1 MSSGLEAGAL
11 VLAGRLVQ
19 YPGTDYVD
27 DMRALA
33 ELAAQ
38 LGAESAADLRT
49 FIASLEGRSV
59 GELQELFTQT
69 FDLTPTCALEVGWH
83 LFGEEYERGAFLVD
97 MREALRRHHVPEGTE
112 LPDHLGSLL
121 ALVVRLDAREAGTFV
136 SRALLPAV
144 DKMMQGLRDAGSP
157 FVATMRTIDQVLR
170 AYAPVP
176 LEVSH
181 A

>member
-1 MSSGLEAGAL
+1 MSGGIEAGVL

-19 YPGTDYVD
+19 YPGPEY
-27 DMRALA
+27 L
-33 ELAAQ
+33 
-38 LGAESAADLRT
+38 ADLRAFAELSAQLEVET
-49 FIASLEGRSV
+49 TEALKALVATLEGRSV
-59 GELQELFTQT
+59 GDLQELFTQT

-97 MREALRRHHVPEGTE
+97 MRSELRGHHVPEGTE

-121 ALVVRLDAREAGTFV
+121 ALLVRLDGSQARTFAAK
-136 SRALLPAV
+136 ALRPAV
-144 DKMMQGLRDAGSP
+144 EKMVQGLREADSP
-157 FVATMRTIDQVLR
+157 FVAVMHTIHQVLA

-176 LEVSH
+176 MEVSH